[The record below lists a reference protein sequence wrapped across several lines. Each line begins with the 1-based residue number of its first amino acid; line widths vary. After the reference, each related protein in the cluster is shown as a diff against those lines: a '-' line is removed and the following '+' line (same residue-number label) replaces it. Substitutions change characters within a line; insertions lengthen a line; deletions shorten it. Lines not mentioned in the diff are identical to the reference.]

1 MPAGVARRRSGQ
13 ATRQRILEAAIVRFS
28 RHSYEETGLR
38 DIAAD
43 AEVDVAFVH
52 RSFGSKERLF
62 AEAVKS
68 AFQIEDTLATEKGEL
83 GVTLARRILEPSID
97 RALELVGPLDIVVR
111 SLSSPRAIPILRRLI
126 SKDFIGPLT
135 AKLGDAAPSR
145 ATLVAACLM
154 GISLFRNVLS
164 FAPLRDKS
172 SVGLEPLVAS
182 ILDLAMG
189 AGRHTRR
196 ARRHGRCVQ
205 GRPERTVPPHG

>member
-1 MPAGVARRRSGQ
+1 MPAGAARRRSGQ

-196 ARRHGRCVQ
+196 ARRPGRCVQ